1 MECSHGLAYFEYQGR
16 LVSPTR
22 VAKPIWIHQIFE
34 KLASKN

>member
-22 VAKPIWIHQIFE
+22 VAKAHLDSSNF
-34 KLASKN
+34 